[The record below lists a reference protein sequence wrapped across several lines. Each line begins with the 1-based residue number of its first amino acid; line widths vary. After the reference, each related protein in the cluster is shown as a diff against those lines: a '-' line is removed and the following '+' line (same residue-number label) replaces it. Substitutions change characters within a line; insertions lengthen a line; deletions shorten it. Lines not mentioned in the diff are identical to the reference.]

1 MEGGARTMKRIV
13 IATKN
18 QGKVKEMIRAFHG
31 MDVELVSLAEFKQVP
46 EAVEDGATFSE
57 NALIKARFYAKE
69 TGLACLADDSGLE
82 VDALGGEPG
91 VYSARFAGETAD
103 DAANNEKL
111 VKELVAKNRSESSA
125 SYRCVLAFV
134 DGEGTEVLAEG
145 ICSGTIRIIP
155 AGDQGFGYDPYFYL
169 PKQQKTMAEL
179 TLEEKNAIS
188 HRGMAIKEMEAKL
201 SGYLR

>member
-1 MEGGARTMKRIV
+1 MKKIV

-18 QGKVKEMIRAFHG
+18 QGKVKEMIRAFRG
-31 MDVELVSLAEFKQVP
+31 MDVELVSLAQFAQVP
-46 EAVEDGATFSE
+46 EAVEDGSTFSE

-82 VDALGGEPG
+82 VDALGGAPG

-103 DAANNEKL
+103 DGANNEKL
-111 VKELVAKNRSESSA
+111 VKELVGINRSDSPA

-134 DGEGTEVLAEG
+134 DGAGTEVLTEG
-145 ICSGTIRIIP
+145 ICSGIIRIIP

-179 TLEEKNAIS
+179 SLEEKNAIS
-188 HRGMAIKEMEAKL
+188 HRGMAIKEMEVKL
-201 SGYLR
+201 AGYLR

>member
-1 MEGGARTMKRIV
+1 MKKIV

-18 QGKVKEMIRAFHG
+18 QGKVKEMIRAFRG
-31 MDVELVSLAEFKQVP
+31 MDVELVSLAQFAQVP
-46 EAVEDGATFSE
+46 EAVEDGSTFSE

-82 VDALGGEPG
+82 VDALGGAPG

-103 DAANNEKL
+103 DGANNEKL
-111 VKELVAKNRSESSA
+111 VKELVGINRSDSPA

-134 DGEGTEVLAEG
+134 DGEGTEVLTEG
-145 ICSGTIRIIP
+145 ICSGIIRIIP

-179 TLEEKNAIS
+179 SLEEKNAIS
-188 HRGMAIKEMEAKL
+188 HRGMAIKEMEVKL
-201 SGYLR
+201 AGYLR

>member
-1 MEGGARTMKRIV
+1 LEGGTRAMKKIV

-18 QGKVKEMIRAFHG
+18 QGKVKEMIRAFRG
-31 MDVELVSLAEFKQVP
+31 MDVELVSLAQFAQVP
-46 EAVEDGATFSE
+46 EAVEDGSTFSE

-82 VDALGGEPG
+82 VDALGGAPG

-103 DAANNEKL
+103 DGANNEKL
-111 VKELVAKNRSESSA
+111 VKELVGINRSDSPA

-134 DGEGTEVLAEG
+134 DGEGTEVLTEG
-145 ICSGTIRIIP
+145 ICSGIIRIIP

-188 HRGMAIKEMEAKL
+188 HRGMAIKEMEVKL
-201 SGYLR
+201 AGYLR

>member
-1 MEGGARTMKRIV
+1 LEGGTRAMKKIV

-18 QGKVKEMIRAFHG
+18 QGKVKEMIRAFRG
-31 MDVELVSLAEFKQVP
+31 MDVELVSLAQFAQVP
-46 EAVEDGATFSE
+46 EAVEDGSTFSE

-82 VDALGGEPG
+82 VDALGGAPG

-103 DAANNEKL
+103 DGANNEKL
-111 VKELVAKNRSESSA
+111 VKELVGINRSDSPA

-134 DGEGTEVLAEG
+134 DGAGTEVLTEG
-145 ICSGTIRIIP
+145 ICSGIIRIIP

-179 TLEEKNAIS
+179 SLEEKNAIS
-188 HRGMAIKEMEAKL
+188 HRGMAIKEMEVKL
-201 SGYLR
+201 AGYLR